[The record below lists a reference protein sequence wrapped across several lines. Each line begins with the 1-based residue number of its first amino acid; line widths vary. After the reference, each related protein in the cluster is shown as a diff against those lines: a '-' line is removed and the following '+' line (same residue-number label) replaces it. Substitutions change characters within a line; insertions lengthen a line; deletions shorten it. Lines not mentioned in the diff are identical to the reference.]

1 MKKEYLLR
9 EKPLKALWLFALPMM
24 VGNLFQQ
31 FYTMADSMIVGR
43 FVGEDALAAI
53 GASYA
58 LTNVFICIAIG
69 GGVGAGVLTGRYF
82 GAREYLRLRLCI
94 RTALMTFLVLSL
106 LLSAFGLLFCS
117 AILRALHTPGNVL
130 PMASAYL
137 MIYFLGL
144 PFLFLYNVLSAMF
157 NALGRSRVPLYLLI
171 FSSALNIGLDLCL
184 VCGLELGIEGAA
196 WATLAA
202 QGVSAILSFVL
213 FRQTLKH
220 CTAPKPNPLTT
231 SYDKSIP
238 ESSLHPSQA
247 SAVPV
252 QPISDNMEQ
261 RLALPVAIFSFI
273 ELNAIT
279 RIALPSIFQQA
290 TVSIGAM
297 LVQSVINPF
306 GSQVLA
312 GYSAASRVES
322 FCIVPMSAL
331 GQAMSAY
338 TSQNLGAAGKAI
350 VSTEP
355 LSQAHDT
362 AQKNLSS
369 PEADAETSLHYI
381 KRVRQGYRAALAL
394 TGCFAVL
401 LCIFLLLSARPLIA
415 SFLGPG
421 GTNLALETG
430 VQYLHFINFF
440 FALIGLKMCTDGVL
454 RGAADMGMFTL
465 ANLANLTFRVLF
477 AALLAPRFGAAFVWY
492 AIPLGWLLNSLISGY
507 EYRSGRWLPPPFN
520 KHNWS

>member
-1 MKKEYLLR
+1 MEKKYLLR
-9 EKPLKALWLFALPMM
+9 ENPLKALWLFALPMM

-31 FYTMADSMIVGR
+31 FYTMADSLIVGR
-43 FVGEDALAAI
+43 FVGENALAAT

-82 GAREYLRLRLCI
+82 GAREYGRLRLCVS
-94 RTALMTFLVLSL
+94 TALLTFLALSL
-106 LLSAFGLLFCS
+106 LLAAFGLFFCTP
-117 AILRALHTPGNVL
+117 ILQALHTPENVL

-137 MIYFLGL
+137 RIYFLGL

-171 FSSALNIGLDLCL
+171 FSSVLNIGLDLWL
-184 VCGLELGIEGAA
+184 VCGLKLGIAGAA

-202 QGVSAILSFVL
+202 QGVSAVLSFIL
-213 FRQTLKH
+213 FRQTLKQ
-220 CTAPKPNPLTT
+220 CTAPEPLTD
-231 SYDKSIP
+231 SCDKSIA
-238 ESSLHPSQA
+238 ESSLRQSPDSEIPVHPMSGGIEHHLPL
-247 SAVPV
+247 SITLFSPT
-252 QPISDNMEQ
+252 E
-261 RLALPVAIFSFI
+261 LA
-273 ELNAIT
+273 AIT

-297 LVQSVINPF
+297 LVQAVINPF

-338 TSQNLGAAGKAI
+338 TSQNLGAASKAAI
-350 VSTEP
+350 RTEP
-355 LSQAHDT
+355 ISQIPALT
-362 AQKNLSS
+362 EKSLNC
-369 PEADAETSLHYI
+369 PEADAETSFHYI

-394 TGCFAVL
+394 AGGFAVL

-415 SFLGPG
+415 SFLGSG
-421 GTNLALETG
+421 GTVLALETG
-430 VQYLHFINFF
+430 VQYLHFISFF

>member
-1 MKKEYLLR
+1 MIVEKEYLLR
-9 EKPLKALWLFALPMM
+9 EKPLRAIWLFALPMM
-24 VGNLFQQ
+24 AGNLFQQ

-43 FVGEDALAAI
+43 FVGEEALAAI

-82 GAREYLRLRLCI
+82 GAREYGKLRLCV
-94 RTALMTFLVLSL
+94 RTALLAFLFLSL
-106 LLSAFGLLFCS
+106 LLAAFGLFFCMS
-117 AILRALHTPGNVL
+117 ILQTLHTPENVL
-130 PMASAYL
+130 PMAFAYL
-137 MIYFLGL
+137 QIYFLGL

-157 NALGRSRVPLYLLI
+157 NALGRSRVPLYLLL
-171 FSSALNIGLDLCL
+171 SSSTMNIVLDLWL
-184 VCGLELGIEGAA
+184 VCGLELGIAGAA

-202 QGVSAILSFVL
+202 QGVSAVLSFAL
-213 FRQTLKH
+213 FRRTLKQ
-220 CTAPKPNPLTT
+220 CTTSNPLTD
-231 SYDKSIP
+231 SCDKSIA
-238 ESSLHPSQA
+238 ESPLRQSPDSEMPVHPMSDGTEHR
-247 SAVPV
+247 SALSITLFSPTELAA
-252 QPISDNMEQ
+252 IS
-261 RLALPVAIFSFI
+261 
-273 ELNAIT
+273 

-297 LVQSVINPF
+297 LVQAVINPF

-338 TSQNLGAAGKAI
+338 TSQNLGAAGKAAI
-350 VSTEP
+350 RAELYFQTS
-355 LSQAHDT
+355 AT
-362 AQKNLSS
+362 AEKSLIC
-369 PEADAETSLHYI
+369 PDPDPGTSYHYI
-381 KRVRQGYRAALAL
+381 KRVRQGYRAALTL

-415 SFLGPG
+415 SFLGSG
-421 GTNLALETG
+421 GTELALKTG
-430 VQYLHFINFF
+430 VQYLHFIGFF

-454 RGAADMGMFTL
+454 RGAADMGIFTL

-477 AALLAPRFGAAFVWY
+477 AAILAPRFGAAFVWY
-492 AIPLGWLLNSLISGY
+492 AIPLGWFLNSIISFQ
-507 EYRSGRWLPPPFN
+507 EYRSNRWLPVEFKN
-520 KHNWS
+520 RN

>member
-1 MKKEYLLR
+1 MCTE
-9 EKPLKALWLFALPMM
+9 
-24 VGNLFQQ
+24 
-31 FYTMADSMIVGR
+31 
-43 FVGEDALAAI
+43 LA
-53 GASYA
+53 
-58 LTNVFICIAIG
+58 
-69 GGVGAGVLTGRYF
+69 
-82 GAREYLRLRLCI
+82 
-94 RTALMTFLVLSL
+94 
-106 LLSAFGLLFCS
+106 
-117 AILRALHTPGNVL
+117 
-130 PMASAYL
+130 
-137 MIYFLGL
+137 
-144 PFLFLYNVLSAMF
+144 
-157 NALGRSRVPLYLLI
+157 
-171 FSSALNIGLDLCL
+171 
-184 VCGLELGIEGAA
+184 
-196 WATLAA
+196 
-202 QGVSAILSFVL
+202 
-213 FRQTLKH
+213 
-220 CTAPKPNPLTT
+220 
-231 SYDKSIP
+231 
-238 ESSLHPSQA
+238 
-247 SAVPV
+247 
-252 QPISDNMEQ
+252 
-261 RLALPVAIFSFI
+261 
-273 ELNAIT
+273 AIT
-279 RIALPSIFQQA
+279 RITLPSIFQQA

-297 LVQSVINPF
+297 LVQAVINPF

-312 GYSAASRVES
+312 GYAAASRLES

-362 AQKNLSS
+362 AQKNLSF

-394 TGCFAVL
+394 AGGFAVL

>member
-1 MKKEYLLR
+1 MEKEYLLR

-144 PFLFLYNVLSAMF
+144 PFLFLYNMLSAMF

-202 QGVSAILSFVL
+202 QTVSAVLSFLL
-213 FRQTLKH
+213 FRRTLNQ
-220 CTAPKPNPLTT
+220 CTAPEPLTD
-231 SYDKSIP
+231 SCDKSIA
-238 ESSLHPSQA
+238 ESPLRQSPDSEIPVHPMSDGIEHHSALSITLFSLT
-247 SAVPV
+247 
-252 QPISDNMEQ
+252 E
-261 RLALPVAIFSFI
+261 LA
-273 ELNAIT
+273 AIT
-279 RIALPSIFQQA
+279 RITLPSIFQQA

-297 LVQSVINPF
+297 LVQAVINPF

-312 GYSAASRVES
+312 GYAAASRLES

-362 AQKNLSS
+362 AQKNLSF

-394 TGCFAVL
+394 AGGFAVL

-454 RGAADMGMFTL
+454 RGAADMGIFTL

>member
-1 MKKEYLLR
+1 MEKEYLLH
-9 EKPLKALWLFALPMM
+9 EKPLKAIWLFALPMM

-31 FYTMADSMIVGR
+31 FYTMADSLIVGR
-43 FVGEDALAAI
+43 FVGENALAAI

-82 GAREYLRLRLCI
+82 GAREYGRLRLCVS
-94 RTALMTFLVLSL
+94 TALLTFLALSL
-106 LLSAFGLLFCS
+106 LLAAFGLFFCTP
-117 AILRALHTPGNVL
+117 ILQALHTPENVL

-137 MIYFLGL
+137 RIYFLGL

-171 FSSALNIGLDLCL
+171 FSSVLNIGLDLWL
-184 VCGLELGIEGAA
+184 VCGLKLGIAGAA

-202 QGVSAILSFVL
+202 QGVSAVLSFIL
-213 FRQTLKH
+213 FRQTLKQ
-220 CTAPKPNPLTT
+220 CTAPEPLTD
-231 SYDKSIP
+231 SCDKSIA
-238 ESSLHPSQA
+238 ESSLRQSPDSEIPVHPMSGG
-247 SAVPV
+247 
-252 QPISDNMEQ
+252 IEHH
-261 RLALPVAIFSFI
+261 LPLSITLFSPT
-273 ELNAIT
+273 ELTAIT

-297 LVQSVINPF
+297 LVQAVINPF

-338 TSQNLGAAGKAI
+338 TSQNLGAASKAAI
-350 VSTEP
+350 RTEP
-355 LSQAHDT
+355 ISQIPALT
-362 AQKNLSS
+362 EKSLNC
-369 PEADAETSLHYI
+369 PEADAETSFHYI

-394 TGCFAVL
+394 AGGFAVL
-401 LCIFLLLSARPLIA
+401 LCIFLLLSARPLFA
-415 SFLGPG
+415 SFLGSG
-421 GTNLALETG
+421 GTVLALETG
-430 VQYLHFINFF
+430 VQYLHFISFF

-492 AIPLGWLLNSLISGY
+492 AIPLGWLLNCLISGY

>member
-1 MKKEYLLR
+1 MEKEYLLR

-184 VCGLELGIEGAA
+184 VCGLKLGIEGAA

-202 QGVSAILSFVL
+202 QTVSAVLSFLL
-213 FRQTLKH
+213 FRRTLNQ
-220 CTAPKPNPLTT
+220 CTAPGTVPLYATLF
-231 SYDKSIP
+231 
-238 ESSLHPSQA
+238 SLT
-247 SAVPV
+247 
-252 QPISDNMEQ
+252 E
-261 RLALPVAIFSFI
+261 LA
-273 ELNAIT
+273 AIT
-279 RIALPSIFQQA
+279 RITLPSIFQQA

-297 LVQSVINPF
+297 LVQAVINPF

-312 GYSAASRVES
+312 GYAAASRLES

-394 TGCFAVL
+394 AGGFAVL
-401 LCIFLLLSARPLIA
+401 LFIFLLLSARPLIA

-454 RGAADMGMFTL
+454 RGAADMGLFTL

>member
-1 MKKEYLLR
+1 MEKEYLLR

-144 PFLFLYNVLSAMF
+144 PFLFLYNMLSAMF

-202 QGVSAILSFVL
+202 QTVSAVLSFLL
-213 FRQTLKH
+213 FRRTLNQ
-220 CTAPKPNPLTT
+220 CTAPEPLTD
-231 SYDKSIP
+231 SCDKSIA
-238 ESSLHPSQA
+238 ESPLRQSPDSEIPVHPMSDGIEHHSALSITLFSLT
-247 SAVPV
+247 
-252 QPISDNMEQ
+252 E
-261 RLALPVAIFSFI
+261 LA
-273 ELNAIT
+273 AIT
-279 RIALPSIFQQA
+279 RITLPSIFQQA

-297 LVQSVINPF
+297 LVQAVINPF

-312 GYSAASRVES
+312 GYAAASRLES

-362 AQKNLSS
+362 AQKNLSF

-394 TGCFAVL
+394 CRWLCRTPLYLSSVVRPSADRLISRPRRNKSRSGNRRTIPAFHQLLFRPHRSENVYRRSLTRSRRYGYVYTGKSGKPDLPGSIRCSPCPTL
-401 LCIFLLLSARPLIA
+401 RRCLCLVRHS
-415 SFLGPG
+415 PG
-421 GTNLALETG
+421 LALK
-430 VQYLHFINFF
+430 QPYLRIRISLR
-440 FALIGLKMCTDGVL
+440 AL
-454 RGAADMGMFTL
+454 AA
-465 ANLANLTFRVLF
+465 
-477 AALLAPRFGAAFVWY
+477 
-492 AIPLGWLLNSLISGY
+492 S
-507 EYRSGRWLPPPFN
+507 PF
-520 KHNWS
+520 

>member
-1 MKKEYLLR
+1 MEKEYLLR

-184 VCGLELGIEGAA
+184 VCGLKLGIEGAA

-202 QGVSAILSFVL
+202 QTVSAVLSFLL
-213 FRQTLKH
+213 FRRTLNQ
-220 CTAPKPNPLTT
+220 CTAPEPLTD
-231 SYDKSIP
+231 SCDKSIA
-238 ESSLHPSQA
+238 ESPLRQSPDSEIPVHPTSDGIKHHSALSITLFSLT
-247 SAVPV
+247 
-252 QPISDNMEQ
+252 E
-261 RLALPVAIFSFI
+261 LA
-273 ELNAIT
+273 AIT
-279 RIALPSIFQQA
+279 RITLPSIFQQA

-297 LVQSVINPF
+297 LVQAVINPF

-312 GYSAASRVES
+312 GYAAASRLES

-394 TGCFAVL
+394 AGGFAVL

>member
-1 MKKEYLLR
+1 MEKEYLLH
-9 EKPLKALWLFALPMM
+9 EKPLKAIWLFALPMM

-31 FYTMADSMIVGR
+31 FYTMADSLIVGR
-43 FVGEDALAAI
+43 FVGENALAAI

-82 GAREYLRLRLCI
+82 GAREYGRLRLCVS
-94 RTALMTFLVLSL
+94 TALLTFLALSL
-106 LLSAFGLLFCS
+106 LLAAFGLFFCTP
-117 AILRALHTPGNVL
+117 ILQALHTPENVL

-137 MIYFLGL
+137 RIYFLGL

-171 FSSALNIGLDLCL
+171 FSSVLNIGLDLWL
-184 VCGLELGIEGAA
+184 VCGLKLGIAGAA

-202 QGVSAILSFVL
+202 QGVSAVLSFIL
-213 FRQTLKH
+213 FRQTLKQ
-220 CTAPKPNPLTT
+220 CTAPEPLTD
-231 SYDKSIP
+231 SCDKSIA
-238 ESSLHPSQA
+238 ESSLRQSPDSEIPVHPMSGG
-247 SAVPV
+247 
-252 QPISDNMEQ
+252 IEHH
-261 RLALPVAIFSFI
+261 LPLSITLFSPTELTAI
-273 ELNAIT
+273 A

-297 LVQSVINPF
+297 LVQAVINPF

-338 TSQNLGAAGKAI
+338 TSQNLGAASKAAI
-350 VSTEP
+350 RTEP
-355 LSQAHDT
+355 ISQIPALT
-362 AQKNLSS
+362 EKSLNC
-369 PEADAETSLHYI
+369 PEADAETSFHYI

-394 TGCFAVL
+394 AGGFAVL

-415 SFLGPG
+415 SFLGSG
-421 GTNLALETG
+421 GTVLALETG
-430 VQYLHFINFF
+430 VQYLHFISFF

-492 AIPLGWLLNSLISGY
+492 AIPLGWLLNCLISGY
-507 EYRSGRWLPPPFN
+507 EYHSGRWLPPPFN

>member
-1 MKKEYLLR
+1 MEKEYLLR

-202 QGVSAILSFVL
+202 QAISAVLSFLL
-213 FRQTLKH
+213 FRRTLNQ
-220 CTAPKPNPLTT
+220 CTAPEPLTD
-231 SYDKSIP
+231 SCDKSIA
-238 ESSLHPSQA
+238 ESPLRQSQDSEIPVHSMSDGIEHHSALSITLFSLT
-247 SAVPV
+247 
-252 QPISDNMEQ
+252 E
-261 RLALPVAIFSFI
+261 LA
-273 ELNAIT
+273 AIT
-279 RIALPSIFQQA
+279 RITLPSIFQQA

-297 LVQSVINPF
+297 LVQAVINPF

-312 GYSAASRVES
+312 GYAAASRLES

-394 TGCFAVL
+394 AGGFAVL
-401 LCIFLLLSARPLIA
+401 LFIFLLLSARPLIA

-477 AALLAPRFGAAFVWY
+477 AAPLAPRFGAAFVWY